1 MTIDDQIAHAKG
13 LIAQREEIDRQL
25 AELFAGAPIAK
36 KTVRCTV
43 CGQLGHNAKS
53 CPDRPNSTAP
63 DSRHDEN

>member
-1 MTIDDQIAHAKG
+1 MTIDDQIARAKD

-43 CGQLGHNAKS
+43 CGQPGHNAKS
-53 CPDRPNSTAP
+53 CPDRPQSTTS
-63 DSRHDEN
+63 DLRRDEI